1 MNTATLFR
9 LLCLTALWIILCY
22 LLIQGRGINL
32 WTIFVI
38 VASGIVVFVPLY
50 KKNICAMEMERPD
63 TTIQE
68 ADNKY
73 PLLQSIDSPA
83 DLRRL
88 PQSALPESMFGNT

>member
-9 LLCLTALWIILCY
+9 LLCLTALGIILCY

-50 KKNICAMEMERPD
+50 KKYMRN
-63 TTIQE
+63 
-68 ADNKY
+68 
-73 PLLQSIDSPA
+73 
-83 DLRRL
+83 
-88 PQSALPESMFGNT
+88 GNGKA